1 MRYETVT
8 IYWWFHIGLVG
19 NLYEIDVLVQE
30 WKTRPVS
37 YTKEF
42 RQRWKLYCRKIDYM
56 YSNRWYQELNP
67 SWPFAVS
74 SHLRSDSFFLFDSC
88 FGNTKVLGSSHLFIV
103 ISNPKFG
110 FRARKSEEEWKTEK
124 NVNRFPFTSRRMKSN
139 IYWSGYM
146 VGVIGVASRRRIP
159 KVLPPF

>member
-1 MRYETVT
+1 MISHWPRRKFIWNWCACPRMKKRGPCPTPKNSVNAKNYIFVRLITA
-8 IYWWFHIGLVG
+8 IGDIKNSIQV
-19 NLYEIDVLVQE
+19 
-30 WKTRPVS
+30 
-37 YTKEF
+37 
-42 RQRWKLYCRKIDYM
+42 
-56 YSNRWYQELNP
+56 NRSP
-67 SWPFAVS
+67 RAS

-146 VGVIGVASRRRIP
+146 VGVIGVASRRRMQ
-159 KVLPPF
+159 KGLPPF